1 MFRLTLIIPTYNR
14 SCELLRAL
22 DSVAAQSLDPALWE
36 CIVVDNASTDDT
48 AEAVARFAAEHPTLH
63 IRRVYEPK
71 AGVSHARNRGLREAT
86 TELIA
91 SIDDDERINPEFLA
105 AYLRFFD
112 AHPEANVAGGKIIA
126 EYPTGRPRWMSR
138 WTERPIAN
146 PMDYGEQVRPFPKGA
161 LPGVTW
167 PTAVRWPSA
176 TGSTPSWAVSAA
188 S

>member
-36 CIVVDNASTDDT
+36 CIVVDNASTDNT
-48 AEAVARFAAEHPTLH
+48 AEAVARFAQEHPTLH
-63 IRRVYEPK
+63 IRRVYEPE

-91 SIDDDERINPEFLA
+91 SIDDDERINREFLA

-112 AHPEANVAGGKIIA
+112 THPEAKVAGG
-126 EYPTGRPRWMSR
+126 
-138 WTERPIAN
+138 
-146 PMDYGEQVRPFPKGA
+146 
-161 LPGVTW
+161 
-167 PTAVRWPSA
+167 
-176 TGSTPSWAVSAA
+176 
-188 S
+188 